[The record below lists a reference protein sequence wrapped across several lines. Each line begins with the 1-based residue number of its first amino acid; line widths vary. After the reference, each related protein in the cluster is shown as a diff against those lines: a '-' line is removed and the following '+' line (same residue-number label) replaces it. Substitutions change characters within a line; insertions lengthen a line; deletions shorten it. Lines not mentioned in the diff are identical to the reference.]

1 MQADREK
8 IQRLMIA
15 IDQIDEAYYQVLRT
29 LGIKDNAFVLFY
41 AIADG
46 KSYSQKRLSEEWSVP
61 RTTLNTI
68 VQKYI
73 GKGYIRLV
81 STGHKEKEIVL
92 TDAGKSFAEEIL
104 TPIFAAEEKAIEP
117 FLRTQFVEQTE
128 VLAER
133 IKAEFQQI
141 QKKSGR
147 KEFDD
152 AGKTDDPAGAG

>member
-1 MQADREK
+1 MQSNREK
-8 IQRLMIA
+8 IRRLMIA
-15 IDQIDEAYYQVLRT
+15 IDQIDEAYYKVLRT

-46 KSYSQKRLSEEWSVP
+46 NVYSQKRLCDEWSVP

-68 VQKYI
+68 VQEYVE
-73 GKGYIRLV
+73 KGYIRLL

-92 TDAGKSFAEEIL
+92 TDAGKAFAEEIL

-117 FLRTQFVEQTE
+117 FLKTMFVEQTE

-133 IKAEFQQI
+133 IK
-141 QKKSGR
+141 
-147 KEFDD
+147 KEFKQI
-152 AGKTDDPAGAG
+152 KTQK